1 MNQVRRFF
9 KYIRDYSKYVDFSL
23 FIAYIVLCLIGLV
36 MIYSASMIGGP
47 RGMLSGAGAV
57 SSTYFY
63 KRQLFSIIL
72 SFGIV
77 FFMTYFM
84 HINIIKNKRVQQG
97 SIFAVLVLLVLT
109 MLFGIEVNGSKSWLP
124 TGIMMIQPSEFLK
137 IVTIIYLAY
146 IYDKKKNLNQMSV
159 DLVSPIILIG
169 FCSGLVLL
177 QPDFGS
183 TMLVFM
189 IVICILMYSGIAFG
203 TMVKTAGALV
213 GVACLAFL
221 YSFVTNGSLLT
232 PHQVARFEVLK
243 NPFKDESGIGY
254 HLSNSLMAIG
264 NGGLFGRGLGNGIMK
279 LGYLPEPHTD
289 FIFAVIAEELGL
301 VGVILIIALLFFI
314 VYKGFMYAA
323 LATSMFYRL
332 ICIGAASYIGIQAFI
347 NLGGVVGLIPLTGVP
362 LPFLSYGG
370 SSMLSLSIAIG
381 LLLMASKHVK
391 QEAEN
396 NRR

>member
-1 MNQVRRFF
+1 MNQLRRFF
-9 KYIRDYSKYVDFSL
+9 KYIKDYSKYVDFSL
-23 FIAYIVLCLIGLV
+23 LIIYIVLCTIGLV
-36 MIYSASMIGGP
+36 MIYSASMVGGP

-63 KRQLFSIIL
+63 KRQLFAIIL

-84 HINIIKNKRVQQG
+84 HINIIKNKRVQQS
-97 SIFAVLVLLVLT
+97 SIIGVLILLIAT
-109 MLFGIEVNGSKSWLP
+109 MLFGTEVNGSKSWLN
-124 TGIMMIQPSEFLK
+124 TGIMMIQPAEFLK

-146 IYDKKKNLNQMSV
+146 IYDKKKNLNQMSL
-159 DLVSPIILIG
+159 DLVAPIILIG
-169 FCSGLVLL
+169 FCSGLVML
-177 QPDFGS
+177 QPDMGS
-183 TMLVFM
+183 TLLIFM
-189 IVICILMYSGIAFG
+189 IIISILMYSGIAFY
-203 TMVKTAGALV
+203 TMLKTAAV
-213 GVACLAFL
+213 IFGVACVSLL
-221 YSFVTNGSLLT
+221 YNLVANGSLLS

-289 FIFAVIAEELGL
+289 FIFAVISEELGL
-301 VGVILIIALLFFI
+301 VGVIIIISLLFFI

-332 ICIGAASYIGIQAFI
+332 ICIGVASYIGIQTFI

-370 SSMLSLSIAIG
+370 SSMLSLSIAVG

-391 QEAEN
+391 QERL
-396 NRR
+396 NR

>member
-1 MNQVRRFF
+1 MM
-9 KYIRDYSKYVDFSL
+9 
-23 FIAYIVLCLIGLV
+23 GLV

-84 HINIIKNKRVQQG
+84 HINIIKNKRVQQF
-97 SIFAVLVLLVLT
+97 SIIAVLLLLVAT
-109 MLFGIEVNGSKSWLP
+109 MLFGTEVNGSKSWLN
-124 TGIMMIQPSEFLK
+124 TGVMMIQPSEFLK

-146 IYDKKKNLNQMSV
+146 IYDKKRQLDQMSL
-159 DLVSPIILIG
+159 DLFSPIFLIG

-177 QPDFGS
+177 QPDMGS
-183 TMLVFM
+183 ALLIFM
-189 IVICILMYSGIAFG
+189 IIISILLYSGIAFG
-203 TMVKTAGALV
+203 TMIKTAGALV
-213 GVACLAFL
+213 GVACLAFI
-221 YSFVTNGSLLT
+221 YNMATIGSLLT

-289 FIFAVIAEELGL
+289 FIFAVISEELGL
-301 VGVILIIALLFFI
+301 IGAVVIISLLFFI

-332 ICIGAASYIGIQAFI
+332 ICIGVASYIGIQSFI
-347 NLGGVVGLIPLTGVP
+347 NLGGVSGLIPLTGVP

-370 SSMLSLSIAIG
+370 SSMLSLSIAVG

-391 QEAEN
+391 QEAEHKKQMKIK
-396 NRR
+396 

>member
-1 MNQVRRFF
+1 MNQLRRFS
-9 KYIRDYSKYVDFSL
+9 KYIKDYSKYVDFSL
-23 FIAYIVLCLIGLV
+23 LITYIVLCTIGLV
-36 MIYSASMIGGP
+36 MIYSASMVGGP

-63 KRQLFSIIL
+63 KRQLFAIIL

-84 HINIIKNKRVQQG
+84 HINIIKNKRVQQS
-97 SIFAVLVLLVLT
+97 SIIGVLILLIAT
-109 MLFGIEVNGSKSWLP
+109 MLFGTEVNGSKSWLN
-124 TGIMMIQPSEFLK
+124 TGIMMIQPAEFLK

-146 IYDKKKNLNQMSV
+146 IYDKKKNLNQMSL
-159 DLVSPIILIG
+159 DLVAPIILIG
-169 FCSGLVLL
+169 FCSGLVML
-177 QPDFGS
+177 QPDMGS
-183 TMLVFM
+183 TLLIFM
-189 IVICILMYSGIAFG
+189 IIISILMYSGIAFY
-203 TMVKTAGALV
+203 TMLKTAAV
-213 GVACLAFL
+213 IFGVACVSLL
-221 YSFVTNGSLLT
+221 YNLMANGSLLS

-289 FIFAVIAEELGL
+289 FIFAVISEELGL
-301 VGVILIIALLFFI
+301 VGVIIIISLLFFI

-332 ICIGAASYIGIQAFI
+332 ICIGVASYIGIQTFI

-370 SSMLSLSIAIG
+370 SSMLSLSIAVG

-391 QEAEN
+391 QERL
-396 NRR
+396 NR

>member
-1 MNQVRRFF
+1 MNQLRRFF
-9 KYIRDYSKYVDFSL
+9 KYIKDYSKYVDFSL
-23 FIAYIVLCLIGLV
+23 MITYIVLCMMGLV
-36 MIYSASMIGGP
+36 MIYSASMVGGP
-47 RGMLSGAGAV
+47 RGMLSGAGPV

-63 KRQLFSIIL
+63 KRQLFAIIL

-84 HINIIKNKRVQQG
+84 HINIIKNKRVQQS
-97 SIFAVLVLLVLT
+97 SIIGVLILLIAT
-109 MLFGIEVNGSKSWLP
+109 MLFGTEVNGSKSWLN
-124 TGIMMIQPSEFLK
+124 TGIMMIQPAEFLK

-146 IYDKKKNLNQMSV
+146 IYDKKKNLNHFSW
-159 DLVSPIILIG
+159 DLFAPIMLIG

-177 QPDFGS
+177 QPDMGS
-183 TMLVFM
+183 TLLIFM
-189 IVICILMYSGIAFG
+189 IIISILLYSGIAFG
-203 TMVKTAGALV
+203 TIIKTSAV
-213 GVACLAFL
+213 IFGVACLALVFN
-221 YSFVTNGSLLT
+221 FVTTGNLLS

-243 NPFKDESGIGY
+243 NPFKEESGIGY

-301 VGVILIIALLFFI
+301 TGVVVIISLLFFI

-332 ICIGAASYIGIQAFI
+332 ICIGVASYIGIQTFI

-370 SSMLSLSIAIG
+370 SSMLSLSIAVG

-391 QEAEN
+391 QERL
-396 NRR
+396 NR

>member
-1 MNQVRRFF
+1 MNQLRRFF
-9 KYIRDYSKYVDFSL
+9 KYIKDYSKYVDFSL
-23 FIAYIVLCLIGLV
+23 LITYIVLCTIGLV
-36 MIYSASMIGGP
+36 MIYSASMVGGP
-47 RGMLSGAGAV
+47 RGMLFGAGAV

-63 KRQLFSIIL
+63 KRQLFAIIL

-84 HINIIKNKRVQQG
+84 HINIIKNKRVQQS
-97 SIFAVLVLLVLT
+97 SIIGVLILLIAT
-109 MLFGIEVNGSKSWLP
+109 MLFGTEVNGSKSWLN
-124 TGIMMIQPSEFLK
+124 TGIMMIQPAEFLK

-146 IYDKKKNLNQMSV
+146 IYDKKKNLNQMSL
-159 DLVSPIILIG
+159 DLVAPIILIG
-169 FCSGLVLL
+169 FCSGLVML
-177 QPDFGS
+177 QPDMGS
-183 TMLVFM
+183 TLLIFM
-189 IVICILMYSGIAFG
+189 IIISILMYSGIAFY
-203 TMVKTAGALV
+203 TMLKTAAV
-213 GVACLAFL
+213 IFGVACVSLL
-221 YSFVTNGSLLT
+221 YNLVANGSLLS

-289 FIFAVIAEELGL
+289 FIFAVISEELGL
-301 VGVILIIALLFFI
+301 VGVIIIISLLFFI

-332 ICIGAASYIGIQAFI
+332 ICIGVASYIGIQTFI

-370 SSMLSLSIAIG
+370 SSMLSLSIAVG

-391 QEAEN
+391 QERL
-396 NRR
+396 NR